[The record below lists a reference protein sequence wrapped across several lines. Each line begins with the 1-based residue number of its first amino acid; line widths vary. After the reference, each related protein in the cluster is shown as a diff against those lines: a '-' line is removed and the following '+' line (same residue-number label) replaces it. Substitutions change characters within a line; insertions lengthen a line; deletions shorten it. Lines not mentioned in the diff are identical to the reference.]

1 LTSKLPSTII
11 TTTTIT
17 TTATAT
23 TTTTHNYKEPT
34 QHHATSTSY
43 GWGDRCKHSKKHNS
57 NHLSVHQWI
66 RCAIHASQLLTS
78 LYFPIFETSATALCG
93 PIGNVF
99 HHCCMIFSILYIR
112 RCIQHSG
119 VFLRFLKQGF
129 WYGFFYFYMHTY
141 FLLMSHICIHILS
154 TQFHKFP
161 WVCQTKSKVRHTFV
175 NCLDPLSCCL
185 KVQNFNQIVKGWLN
199 PGWQT
204 QRSWTG

>member
-1 LTSKLPSTII
+1 MDEVTAASTPKNTTPTIFRSISGFAVPSMH
-11 TTTTIT
+11 
-17 TTATAT
+17 
-23 TTTTHNYKEPT
+23 HNYSPP
-34 QHHATSTSY
+34 
-43 GWGDRCKHSKKHNS
+43 
-57 NHLSVHQWI
+57 
-66 RCAIHASQLLTS
+66 
-78 LYFPIFETSATALCG
+78 LYFPIFETSATTLCG
-93 PIGNVF
+93 PIGIF

-119 VFLRFLKQGF
+119 VFLRFLKTRF
-129 WYGFFYFYMHTY
+129 LIWIFYFYMHTY